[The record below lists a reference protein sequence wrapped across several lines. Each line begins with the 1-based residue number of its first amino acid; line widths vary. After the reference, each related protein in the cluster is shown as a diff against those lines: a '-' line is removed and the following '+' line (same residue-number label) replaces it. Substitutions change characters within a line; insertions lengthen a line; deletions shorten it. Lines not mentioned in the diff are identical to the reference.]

1 MNELAIRT
9 LFLQAFKGNA
19 GKRALEAIHVMTDYD
34 KPIIAKKADGSLDH
48 EAMLYNEGRRSVW
61 AAMRTYIDAD
71 ILAYVEIDA
80 PIERAKKNKNNQP
93 TKGK

>member
-9 LFLQAFKGNA
+9 LFLQAFKSNA
-19 GKRALEAIHVMTDYD
+19 GKRALEAIHLMTDYD

-48 EAMLYNEGRRSVW
+48 EAMMYNEGRRSVW
-61 AAMRTYIDAD
+61 AGLRTFIDAD

-80 PIERAKKNKNNQP
+80 PIERAKKKKETKP